1 MQAFFDLLPVL
12 AFFIAYW
19 LTDFQTAV
27 AVIMIAMIIQIILT
41 RLITGTVSKTLI
53 FSGGL
58 VVGLGGISLL
68 LQNELIFKWKPT
80 VLNWIFGLVFLGS
93 RYIGEKPAVRRILE
107 PASKYQ
113 IRLSSADWQRLN
125 LMWIIYF
132 AFAGTANI
140 FVAYTFS
147 EAVWVNFKLFGL
159 LAMTVVFVVFQTA
172 WLSRHGTE
180 TDDGDD

>member
-1 MQAFFDLLPVL
+1 
-12 AFFIAYW
+12 
-19 LTDFQTAV
+19 
-27 AVIMIAMIIQIILT
+27 
-41 RLITGTVSKTLI
+41 
-53 FSGGL
+53 
-58 VVGLGGISLL
+58 
-68 LQNELIFKWKPT
+68 
-80 VLNWIFGLVFLGS
+80 
-93 RYIGEKPAVRRILE
+93 
-107 PASKYQ
+107 
-113 IRLSSADWQRLN
+113 LSSADWQRLN
-125 LMWIIYF
+125 FMWIIYF